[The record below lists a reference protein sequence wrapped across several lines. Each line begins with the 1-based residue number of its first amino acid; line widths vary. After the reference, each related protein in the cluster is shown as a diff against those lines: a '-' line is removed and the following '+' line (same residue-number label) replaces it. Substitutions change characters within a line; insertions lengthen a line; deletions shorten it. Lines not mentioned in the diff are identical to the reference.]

1 MRSHKIFLS
10 ANEKPLNVRS
20 TNEKLLNDISSNEK
34 PLNLSFDQSQV
45 SGLFTASF
53 ALGNFCGPTLSGII
67 YDQAGFSYNCLV
79 LQFLVAIVLVLNII
93 CYFVPEG
100 EPEYE
105 AIPDTPTA
113 GLSGLDRRDSVFPEL
128 PADVIRSGLLSFTV
142 HMFTL

>member
-1 MRSHKIFLS
+1 M
-10 ANEKPLNVRS
+10 
-20 TNEKLLNDISSNEK
+20 
-34 PLNLSFDQSQV
+34 

-79 LQFLVAIVLVLNII
+79 LQVLVAIAFVLNVI
-93 CYFVPEG
+93 CYLLPDS

-113 GLSGLDRRDSVFPEL
+113 GFSSIDRRDSVFPEL
-128 PADVIRSGLLSFTV
+128 PADVIRSHVTV
-142 HMFTL
+142 HMYCVV

>member
-1 MRSHKIFLS
+1 M
-10 ANEKPLNVRS
+10 
-20 TNEKLLNDISSNEK
+20 
-34 PLNLSFDQSQV
+34 

-79 LQFLVAIVLVLNII
+79 LQFLVAVVLVLNVI

-105 AIPDTPTA
+105 AIPDTPTTVI
-113 GLSGLDRRDSVFPEL
+113 SGLDRRDSVFPEL
-128 PADVIRSGLLSFTV
+128 PADVIRSVHTGCPRKEALCSNKAYNTILFLENAFT
-142 HMFTL
+142 

>member
-1 MRSHKIFLS
+1 M
-10 ANEKPLNVRS
+10 
-20 TNEKLLNDISSNEK
+20 
-34 PLNLSFDQSQV
+34 

-113 GLSGLDRRDSVFPEL
+113 GLSGLDRRDSVFPEP
-128 PADVIRSGLLSFTV
+128 PADVIRSVVRAPQLHCTHV
-142 HMFTL
+142 HSLTDFVRSRPSQAPRRPAKTRTYSTSCSVYERSVVF